1 MLWRRL
7 SQSNLFWICRLFF
20 PIFNRV
26 QCHASSDSNVNWNW
40 TQISIYFESDGYILT
55 RINCTLPMTMDIP
68 KFNHDHILE
77 LVYTIHS
84 SVPFREFFYSCN
96 FSNRAI
102 ARIVR
107 FSYPFNSPIRSIL
120 QTVRFSYPFDSLNRA
135 IGQTILITQTV
146 PLLKPY
152 KFIQTASM
160 EYSTLLCEIVR
171 WVRI

>member
-26 QCHASSDSNVNWNW
+26 QCHASSDSNINWNW

-68 KFNHDHILE
+68 KFNHDHILD

-102 ARIVR
+102 ARI
-107 FSYPFNSPIRSIL
+107 
-120 QTVRFSYPFDSLNRA
+120 VRFSYPFDSLNRA